1 MLNSMKYFKT
11 PHEKKSAVL
20 TTIIA
25 VLLLLLFS
33 LVGLKYFDPPI
44 SYGME
49 VNFGTSNQGSGKV
62 QPTKAV
68 ASQPKQV
75 QQSTPK
81 QVPPPTEKSTA
92 KVLTQKEASIPVVK
106 KQPKTTPKKIT
117 PKKAPPKKKVA
128 QPKVEPTPPAPPKP
142 KVSDATKNILSNVLN
157 AKKVEGE
164 QQKGE
169 GDDNTPGDKG
179 KVEGNPYASSYYNT
193 AGLGGN
199 GKGYGLNGR
208 NLQSNGAVTQECN
221 EEGTVVVRI
230 TVNQQGQVIAA
241 EPGVKGSTNVHPCL
255 LAPAKKTAL
264 LHKWFPDANAPST
277 QIGFVVINFKLSE

>member
-106 KQPKTTPKKIT
+106 KQPKTTPKKNT
-117 PKKAPPKKKVA
+117 PKKTSPKKKVA

-264 LHKWFPDANAPST
+264 LHKWFPDSNAPNT